1 MDVNKLME
9 SITKTIKTNIF
20 GELKIRRTSLNALIY
35 FDKELKKFGDDK
47 EIVSRL
53 IHYLIVEPKPS
64 YIDFQRI
71 PEDELLAI
79 ARIFIK
85 LHPEAF
91 TDFSETTDEE
101 FYKNFRAAF
110 QLHYE
115 KGLEDVKKALMPA
128 MEATKRYLEESFNKL
143 YSSIMQQ
150 AVGPTMIFSEAIKE
164 ANAISRQLGSLQL
177 SLVEAA
183 KSVAAQVQSIAQA
196 AAEALKPQINIWQ
209 KWAEQNQAVFR
220 KYQDYWKQFHDKYK
234 VSEPEALKILKKYK
248 WFVGPSMPINI
259 VFHIVSIGRKKGNH
273 RGEINGL
280 FVGYFIDNE
289 YKELEDIINGWNK
302 NELFKPRIKILR
314 DCLNTLKNAKRGSN
328 PSNVVLPVLIAQID
342 GIQQGFME
350 ENRLSFDLKN
360 RIWKDA
366 SGQKV
371 NWKKWYKD
379 FTLNDNFMAA
389 ANDIFLNILFQKTHR
404 GQSTMFTFN
413 RHKIMHGECTN
424 YGRIDNTIRAF
435 MVLDFLASLK

>member
-1 MDVNKLME
+1 MDVNNLME
-9 SITKTIKTNIF
+9 SITKTIRTNTF
-20 GELKIRRTSLNALIY
+20 GELKIRRASLNSLIY
-35 FDKELKKFGDDK
+35 FEEELKKLGDDK

-53 IHYLIVEPKPS
+53 IHYLIVKPKPC
-64 YIDFQRI
+64 YRDFERI

-85 LHPEAF
+85 LQPEAF
-91 TDFSETTDEE
+91 TNFRETTDEE
-101 FYKNFRAAF
+101 FFKNFRAAF
-110 QLHYE
+110 QLQYE
-115 KGLEDVKKALMPA
+115 KGLEDVKKALMRA
-128 MEATKRYLEESFNKL
+128 MEATKTYLESFNKQ
-143 YSSIMQQ
+143 YSNIMQQ
-150 AVGPTMIFSEAIKE
+150 AVGPTMIFSEAIKG
-164 ANAISRQLGSLQL
+164 ANAISRQLGSMQL
-177 SLVEAA
+177 SFVEAA

-196 AAEALKPQINIWQ
+196 AAEALKPQIDIWQ

-220 KYQDYWKQFHDKYK
+220 KYQDYWKEFHDKYK

-259 VFHIVSIGRKKGNH
+259 VFHIVSIGRKRGNR
-273 RGEINGL
+273 RGEINRL

-289 YKELEDIINGWNK
+289 CKELEDIINGWNK
-302 NELFKPRIKILR
+302 NELFKPRMKILR

-350 ENRLSFDLKN
+350 KNGLSFDLKN

-371 NWKKWYKD
+371 DWKKWYKD

-389 ANDIFLNILFQKTHR
+389 ANDIFLNILFQKTNR

-424 YGRIDNTIRAF
+424 YGRIDNTVRAF
-435 MVLDFLASLK
+435 MILDFLASLK